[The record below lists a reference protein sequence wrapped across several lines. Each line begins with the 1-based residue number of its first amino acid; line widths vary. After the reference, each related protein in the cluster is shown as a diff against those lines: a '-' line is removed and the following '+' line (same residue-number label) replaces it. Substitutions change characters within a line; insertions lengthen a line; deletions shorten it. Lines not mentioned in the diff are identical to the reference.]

1 MRISRPEVEDATCP
15 LGLDEPRP
23 RLSWVVSGGDPVAYQ
38 VVVGSSPGAGDV
50 WDSGRVDSDRTFGV
64 EYGGP
69 QLTPSTRYHWRVRGW
84 TTPADGGDEPSDW
97 SDPSWWE
104 TGLLGGDWAARWVG
118 APPYPGGMLGLG
130 DAGWLAVPPEGA
142 GYHARLELPPGRE
155 VRRAV
160 VAMYADDFRLSLG
173 WHEVL
178 GGTIRY
184 GEEERVGSSADVT
197 QLVRAAPG
205 SVTLTVQATPGR
217 EPSVLAGRLCVEF
230 ADGGTATL
238 VTGPHWSTASGS
250 PAPAA
255 TPPSVPV
262 VVASPERPAPLLR
275 RTFTLPAG
283 TVRARMYV
291 AGLAYHEVH
300 LNGRRVGSAV
310 LDPGFTAYDRTVL
323 YATHD
328 VTELLTAGPNTVTV
342 ELGRGFYGLTTPN
355 IWWWHRAPWHG
366 EPRLLFR
373 LEAVQADR
381 STTVV
386 VSDGD
391 WEVTDGPTRTDSL
404 YTGETYDA
412 RLEAGGDWVPAA
424 VLPAPAGRLVAQRH
438 EPIRGTETVSPV
450 SVTSLSPGRHVL
462 DFGRTLAGRARI
474 AVDAPAGR
482 TVALTYAEKLESDGT
497 ARPVSAL
504 VWHRRFQRDEYIAA
518 GRPGETWEPRFSYK
532 GFRYLQVDGVDAASA
547 AGSVARVLHSD
558 VATAGEFACSEPL
571 YERLHAMMHRTVL
584 NNLHGIPTDTP
595 LYEKNGWTGDV
606 QVALP
611 TLLAQ
616 FDLRRLLAKWAEDL
630 ADAQRPSGALP
641 VVVPSSGWGYEQL
654 APSPEWTTVY
664 PYLVRELYR
673 VYGDERLVARHW
685 AGVTRYL
692 DWELG
697 RRVAGLVSSELGDW
711 LAPGHVVPP
720 EDTRL
725 TATAYLYRAL
735 GAASDLAAI
744 LGQDAAAARY
754 RSAAA
759 ECRDA
764 VNAAFLD
771 RDAGGYRTE
780 KDPGYR
786 QTSNAVPLAFGL
798 VPESHA
804 QTVAD
809 GLAAALVERGNRLDT
824 GCLGTSVLLPVLS
837 RYGYGDLAHAVV
849 TQPDEP
855 GWRFWVE
862 HGADTMWESWS
873 PASRSR
879 DHYFL
884 GTVVQWLY
892 EHVAGLRPG
901 DDGFGRFVVRPD
913 ACGPLTWARAARETV
928 RGRASAAWSRTGEGV
943 VTEVEVPAGATADVH
958 VPVGDGSSDGWQ
970 VRTVGAGRW
979 RFRDD
984 ETESM

>member
-1 MRISRPEVEDATCP
+1 MRVSRLEVEDAERP

-23 RLSWVVSGGDPVAYQ
+23 RFSWIVSGGDPVAYQ
-38 VVVGSSPGAGDV
+38 VVVDGV
-50 WDSGRVDSDRTFGV
+50 WDSGRVESDRTFGV
-64 EYGGP
+64 GYGGP
-69 QLTPSTRYHWRVRGW
+69 PLTPSTRYHWRVRVWG
-84 TTPADGGDEPSDW
+84 ADGGSSGW
-97 SDPSWWE
+97 SEPSWWE
-104 TGLLGGDWAARWVG
+104 TGLLGGDWGGARWIG
-118 APPYPGGMLGLG
+118 AAPWPAEALLG

-142 GYHARLELPPGRE
+142 RYHATLALPPGRE

-173 WHEVL
+173 WTEVL

-184 GEEERVGSSADVT
+184 GEEERVGASADVT
-197 QLVRAAPG
+197 ELVRAAPG
-205 SVTLTVQATPGR
+205 SVSLSVRATPGR
-217 EPSVLAGRLCVEF
+217 EPSVLAGRLWAEF

-238 VTGPHWSTASGS
+238 VTGPHWKRSDGS
-250 PAPAA
+250 AAPV
-255 TPPSVPV
+255 TEPPPVPV

-275 RTFTLPAG
+275 RAFALPAH
-283 TVRARMYV
+283 TVRARLYV

-328 VTELLTAGPNTVTV
+328 VTELLSAQANTVTA
-342 ELGRGFYGLTTPN
+342 ELGRGFYGLTTPT

-373 LEAVQADR
+373 LVAEHADG
-381 STTVV
+381 SSTVV

-391 WEVTDGPTRTDSL
+391 WQVTDGPTRTDSL

-412 RLEAGGDWVPAA
+412 RRAAGGDWTAAA
-424 VLPAPAGRLVAQRH
+424 VLPAPPGRLVAQHH
-438 EPIRGTETVSPV
+438 EPIRVTETVPPV
-450 SVTSLSPGRHVL
+450 TVTAHSPGRHVL
-462 DFGRTLAGRARI
+462 DFGRTMAGRARI

-482 TVALTYAEKLESDGT
+482 TVALTYAEKLADDGT
-497 ARPVSAL
+497 VAPSSAL
-504 VWHRRFQRDEYIAA
+504 VWHRRFQRDEYVAA
-518 GRPGETWEPRFSYK
+518 GRPGETWEPRFTYK
-532 GFRYLQVDGVDAASA
+532 GFRYLQVDGVDGVPAADA
-547 AGSVARVLHSD
+547 VVARVLHSD
-558 VATAGEFACSEPL
+558 VATAGGFACSEPL

-611 TLLAQ
+611 SLLAM
-616 FDLRRLLAKWAEDL
+616 FDLRRFLAKWAGDL
-630 ADAQRPSGALP
+630 ADAQRPSGVLP
-641 VVVPSSGWGYEQL
+641 VVVPSPGWGYEQL

-673 VYGDERLVARHW
+673 AYGDERLVARHW
-685 AGVTRYL
+685 AGIARYA

-697 RRVAGLVSSELGDW
+697 RRDDDGLATSELGDW
-711 LAPGHVVPP
+711 LAPGYVVPP
-720 EDTRL
+720 EDRRL
-725 TATAYLYRAL
+725 TATAYLHRALLATAQLGDLLGHDGASSRYRA
-735 GAASDLAAI
+735 
-744 LGQDAAAARY
+744 
-754 RSAAA
+754 AAA
-759 ECRDA
+759 ECA
-764 VNAAFLD
+764 GALNATFLD
-771 RDAGGYRTE
+771 RGAGVYRTAT
-780 KDPGYR
+780 DPGYR

-798 VPESHA
+798 VPAELE

-809 GLAAALVERGNRLDT
+809 RLAAALRERGDRLDT

-837 RYGYGDLAHAVV
+837 RHGYGDLAHAVV

-855 GWRFWVE
+855 GWRYWAE
-862 HGADTMWESWS
+862 RGADTMWESWS
-873 PASRSR
+873 PDSRSR

-901 DDGFGRFVVRPD
+901 DAGFERFVVRPD
-913 ACGPLTWARAARETV
+913 ARGPLTWARATRETV
-928 RGRASAAWSRTGEGV
+928 RGRASVAWERTADGLRL
-943 VTEVEVPAGATADVH
+943 EVEVPPGAVADVD
-958 VPVGDGSSDGWQ
+958 VPGDDEAGGTA
-970 VRTVGAGRW
+970 RTVGPGTW
-979 RFRDD
+979 RFDSARGWNGP
-984 ETESM
+984 